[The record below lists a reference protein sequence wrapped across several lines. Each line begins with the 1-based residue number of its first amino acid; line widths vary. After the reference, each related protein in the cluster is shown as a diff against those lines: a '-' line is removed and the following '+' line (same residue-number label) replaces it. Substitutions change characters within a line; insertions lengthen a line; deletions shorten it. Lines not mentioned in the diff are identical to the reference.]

1 MYMSMNKIRLAV
13 VGTATLAMFAGSA
26 LSVSALSVG
35 ISASATAS
43 TTGASAKVAA
53 ALSKIITKADAD
65 ISARITALNDLN
77 TRVQALKNVSTA
89 EKTSIAS
96 QVQTNI
102 TGLTALQ
109 TQIDADTTAAAARTD
124 AATIFTSFR
133 IYALV
138 VPQGWILASADR
150 VTTITGLMTS
160 LAANIETR
168 ITADQ
173 SAGKNVS
180 ALTAALTDM
189 QTKITDANTQSAS
202 AQAGVLALV
211 PDQGDKTKAASNHVA
226 LVAARSDIKVATTDI
241 TAARK
246 DVTTLLQGLKSLDGS
261 ASTSASTSVTQ

>member
-1 MYMSMNKIRLAV
+1 MSTYKI
-13 VGTATLAMFAGSA
+13 TITIAGA
-26 LSVSALSVG
+26 A
-35 ISASATAS
+35 ATAMMIFGAVPALAQTAA
-43 TTGASAKVAA
+43 TTTKTEA
-53 ALSKIITKADAD
+53 ALAARLSAIVTKADSD

-77 TRVQALKNVSTA
+77 TRVQSLKNVSTD

-109 TQIDADTTAAAARTD
+109 TTIDADTVVATARTD
-124 AATIFTSFR
+124 AATIFTTFR

-160 LAANIETR
+160 LATNIQTR

-173 SAGKNVS
+173 SAGKDVS
-180 ALTAALTDM
+180 ALTAALADM
-189 QTKITDANTQSAS
+189 QAKITDANTQSTS
-202 AQAGVLALV
+202 AQSGVTSLV
-211 PDQGDKTKAASNHVA
+211 PDQGNKTTAASNHAA
-226 LVAARSDIKVATTDI
+226 LVAARGDIKTATADI

-246 DVTTLLQGLKSLDGS
+246 DVTTLLQGLRSLDGS
-261 ASTSASTSVTQ
+261 ASASPTAAQ